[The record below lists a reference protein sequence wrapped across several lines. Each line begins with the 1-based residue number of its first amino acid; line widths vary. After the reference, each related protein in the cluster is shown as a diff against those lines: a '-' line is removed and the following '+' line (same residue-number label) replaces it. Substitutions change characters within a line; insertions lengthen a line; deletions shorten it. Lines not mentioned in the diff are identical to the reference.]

1 MSRRRGRRRNR
12 RSRGRAVNFPYC
24 PLSDNH
30 ADKKGGRLRFLKAA
44 AITVLI
50 LVAVTSVAGVV
61 MTAQSLSNTD
71 EDKPAINLPP
81 YESKGDDQLQAGS
94 GDSEGLSPYVYSRW
108 TGVQVKPRDF
118 VENDAEIR
126 NGPADGM
133 ASIDAHLTPDAMV
146 PVSMTPPTGHTE
158 NARVPDNQTET
169 FRSEGWKRFRVEQNH
184 TEGVDSTTEV
194 PTVPPH
200 VVGDEE
206 AEEVAHDW
214 AYTTGENHCNNA
226 RVRRRVSK
234 VPVGMTPPT
243 DHTENARVPDKQT
256 ETFRS
261 EGWKRFRVEQNH
273 TEGANSTTEAPTV
286 PPHVVGDEEGE
297 VTHDWGYT
305 TGENHC
311 NNVRVRRR
319 VSKVPVGMTPPTD
332 HTENARVPDNQT
344 ETFRSEGW
352 KRFRV
357 EQNHTEDVD
366 STTEEAS
373 TVPPRV
379 VGDEEGEEVAHDW
392 GYTTGENHCN
402 NVRVRR
408 RVSKVPV
415 DMTPPTDHT
424 ENARVPDNQTETFRS
439 EGWKRFRVEQNH
451 TEGVDSTT
459 EAPTVPPHVVG
470 DEEGEEVAHDWGY
483 TTGENHCNNA
493 RVRRRVSK
501 VPMDMTPP
509 ADHAENARVP
519 DNQTETFRSE
529 GWKRFR
535 VEQNHAE
542 GANSTTEA
550 PTVSPR
556 VVGDEEGEEVAH
568 DWGYTPGENHCNNVR
583 VRRRVSKVPFPAT
596 DDSSA
601 TRATHLEPKPNCSL
615 DTKVSGDV
623 DSMGTDRT
631 GAMDNVFT
639 KNSTDMNLYLDA
651 VLTDIMKS
659 HKRKHRSGLERIKRS
674 KAIIVL
680 TAVGVLNAGS
690 VGHVYLRQIVPF

>member
-12 RSRGRAVNFPYC
+12 RSRGRAVTFPYC

-30 ADKKGGRLRFLKAA
+30 ADKKGGRQWFLKAA

-50 LVAVTSVAGVV
+50 LVAVTSIAGVV
-61 MTAQSLSNTD
+61 MTAQSLSNTG

-94 GDSEGLSPYVYSRW
+94 GDSEGLSPYVYSGW

-146 PVSMTPPTGHTE
+146 PVDMTPPTGHTE
-158 NARVPDNQTET
+158 NARVLDN
-169 FRSEGWKRFRVEQNH
+169 
-184 TEGVDSTTEV
+184 
-194 PTVPPH
+194 
-200 VVGDEE
+200 
-206 AEEVAHDW
+206 
-214 AYTTGENHCNNA
+214 
-226 RVRRRVSK
+226 
-234 VPVGMTPPT
+234 
-243 DHTENARVPDKQT
+243 QT

-297 VTHDWGYT
+297 EVAHDWGYT

-311 NNVRVRRR
+311 NNVRTTQRMTKFLTTRRRLSVLKAGSGSVSSRITRKTSTVPPRPQTVPPHVVGDEEGEEVGHDWGYTTGENHCNNARVRRR
-319 VSKVPVGMTPPTD
+319 VSKVPVGMAPPTGHTESAQVPDNQQTETFRSEGWKRFRVEQNHTEGVDVNSTTEAPTAPPHVVGDEEAEVAHDWGYTTGENHCNNARVPVGMTPPAD
-332 HTENARVPDNQT
+332 HAENAQVPDNQT

-357 EQNHTEDVD
+357 EQNDTKGVD
-366 STTEEAS
+366 STFE
-373 TVPPRV
+373 VPTAI

-408 RVSKVPV
+408 RVSKVPFSV
-415 DMTPPTDHT
+415 
-424 ENARVPDNQTETFRS
+424 
-439 EGWKRFRVEQNH
+439 
-451 TEGVDSTT
+451 
-459 EAPTVPPHVVG
+459 
-470 DEEGEEVAHDWGY
+470 
-483 TTGENHCNNA
+483 
-493 RVRRRVSK
+493 
-501 VPMDMTPP
+501 
-509 ADHAENARVP
+509 
-519 DNQTETFRSE
+519 
-529 GWKRFR
+529 
-535 VEQNHAE
+535 
-542 GANSTTEA
+542 
-550 PTVSPR
+550 
-556 VVGDEEGEEVAH
+556 
-568 DWGYTPGENHCNNVR
+568 
-583 VRRRVSKVPFPAT
+583 T

-601 TRATHLEPKPNCSL
+601 TRAIHLEPKPNCSL
-615 DTKVSGDV
+615 DKKVSGDV

-639 KNSTDMNLYLDA
+639 KNSTDLNLYLDA

-674 KAIIVL
+674 KAIVVL
-680 TAVGVLNAGS
+680 TAVGVLIAGS
-690 VGHVYLRQIVPF
+690 AGHVYLRQIVPF

>member
-12 RSRGRAVNFPYC
+12 RSRGRAVTFPYC

-30 ADKKGGRLRFLKAA
+30 ADKKGGRQWFLKAA

-61 MTAQSLSNTD
+61 MTAQSLSNTG
-71 EDKPAINLPP
+71 EDKPTTNLPP
-81 YESKGDDQLQAGS
+81 CGSKGDDQAGS
-94 GDSEGLSPYVYSRW
+94 GDSEGLSPYVYSGW

-118 VENDAEIR
+118 VENDTEIH
-126 NGPADGM
+126 NGPDGM
-133 ASIDAHLTPDAMV
+133 ASTDAHLTPDAMV

-206 AEEVAHDW
+206 GEEVAHDW
-214 AYTTGENHCNNA
+214 GYTTGENHCNNVRVRRRVSKVPMDMTPPTDHA
-226 RVRRRVSK
+226 ESARVLDNQTETFRSEGWKRFRVEQNHTEGVDSTTEVQTVPPHVVGDEEGEEVAHDWGYTTGENHCNNVRVRRRVSK

-243 DHTENARVPDKQT
+243 DHTENARVPDNQT

-402 NVRVRR
+402 NV
-408 RVSKVPV
+408 
-415 DMTPPTDHT
+415 
-424 ENARVPDNQTETFRS
+424 
-439 EGWKRFRVEQNH
+439 
-451 TEGVDSTT
+451 
-459 EAPTVPPHVVG
+459 
-470 DEEGEEVAHDWGY
+470 
-483 TTGENHCNNA
+483 